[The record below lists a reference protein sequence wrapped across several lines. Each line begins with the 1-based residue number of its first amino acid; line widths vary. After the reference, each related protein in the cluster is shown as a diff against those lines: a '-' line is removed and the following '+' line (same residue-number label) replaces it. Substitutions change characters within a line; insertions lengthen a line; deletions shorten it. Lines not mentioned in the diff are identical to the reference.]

1 MKSFLAVLLSVL
13 ISLPVCTAATPGPEI
28 AVIQIRFGKEKQ
40 FQRVAIALYDEA
52 APLTV
57 ANFKDLITAN
67 FTTDSVSTGSSRVR
81 LSKPVTR

>member
-57 ANFKDLITAN
+57 ANFKDLIHRKFYN
-67 FTTDSVSTGSSRVR
+67 GLRFHRVFPVR